1 MNEVV
6 ILPEMLEA
14 GVEAVLECRKLK
26 QPDHDLVI
34 AVYLAMRGIEEIA
47 VMRADNKSVH

>member
-1 MNEVV
+1 MVCHEVC

-14 GVEAVLECRKLK
+14 GAQALEES
-26 QPDHDLVI
+26 QGQTIESQVI

-47 VMRADNKSVH
+47 QMREVSGTRH

>member
-1 MNEVV
+1 VNEVV

-14 GVEAVLECRKLK
+14 GVEAADECKKRKLAT
-26 QPDHDLVI
+26 HDMVI

-47 VMRADNKSVH
+47 VMRADSRSVH